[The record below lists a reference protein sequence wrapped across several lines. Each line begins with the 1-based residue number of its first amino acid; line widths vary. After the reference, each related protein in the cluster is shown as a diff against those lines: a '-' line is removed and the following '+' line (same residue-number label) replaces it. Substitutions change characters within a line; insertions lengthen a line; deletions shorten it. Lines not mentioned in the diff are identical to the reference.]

1 MNDNH
6 VPFWIASDLLAHA
19 QAYGL
24 ELSPDFTNGLVGIV
38 RAEQRQWMT
47 EKREAKEQRDRDAR
61 RRRLWDMRGWF

>member
-19 QAYGL
+19 QAYGVAL
-24 ELSPDFTNGLVGIV
+24 PEDFTSGLVGIV

-47 EKREAKEQRDRDAR
+47 EKREAEQQRRYDAR
-61 RRRLWDMRGWF
+61 RKRLWDARGWF